1 MAERNA
7 RAMGAFRTDIA
18 RSYDAKPEQVFD
30 AWVNPAS
37 VKAWLADGGK
47 AIVDA
52 REDGLFYLEMPFE
65 DRKYPHYGR
74 YLRIDRPRLLEFT
87 WISEG
92 TRGKESVVTIEL
104 VARGGKTEL
113 TLTHEGLP
121 DQEMAESHKNGWSE
135 FLTSLTR
142 RLGK

>member
-1 MAERNA
+1 
-7 RAMGAFRTDIA
+7 
-18 RSYDAKPEQVFD
+18 
-30 AWVNPAS
+30 
-37 VKAWLADGGK
+37 
-47 AIVDA
+47 
-52 REDGLFYLEMPFE
+52 MPFE

-113 TLTHEGLP
+113 TLTHVKACRIRRWLKATRTDGP
-121 DQEMAESHKNGWSE
+121 SSSH
-135 FLTSLTR
+135 R
-142 RLGK
+142 

>member
-37 VKAWLADGGK
+37 VQAWLADGGK

>member
-142 RLGK
+142 RLGE

>member
-7 RAMGAFRTDIA
+7 RATGAFRTDVA

-104 VARGGKTEL
+104 VAHGGKTEL

-121 DQEMAESHKNGWSE
+121 NQEMAESHKNGWSE